1 MLTKLKEMMKVIQVT
16 IDYVNVIRIDSC
28 LMYYSFQVT
37 FDVLA
42 TTLHVKT
49 TSKK

>member
-37 FDVLA
+37 FDVLGPLY
-42 TTLHVKT
+42 T
-49 TSKK
+49 